1 MPPGRL
7 LDPVE
12 QRVLGVLLE
21 KEQTTPDQYPLTI
34 NATITACNQKTNRDP
49 VMSLNETEVVEALD
63 RLRLDVLAWRSEG
76 ARVERWQHSVE
87 RRWHLSGARKAVL
100 TVLLLRGPQ
109 TPGELKTRTERMH
122 PFSSTDEVERAL
134 EELAEGA
141 EGLVEKLS
149 RRPGQREIRWDHL
162 LYAEKPEREPEIS
175 RPSSISPRPPA
186 TSEPQPPTS
195 APTPASDSSS
205 QESELVQELR
215 EEVDDLRSQLNELKS
230 VVDDLRHQLGLS

>member
-49 VMSLNETEVVEALD
+49 VTSLTETEVVEALD

-100 TVLLLRGPQ
+100 TVLLLRGAQ

-122 PFSSTDEVERAL
+122 SFADTDEVEKAL

-141 EGLVEKLS
+141 EGLVEQLP
-149 RRPGQREIRWDHL
+149 RRPGQRETRWDHL
-162 LYAEKPEREPEIS
+162 LYAERPQRQHDAPDERTPATATAGSAGPEGRPAATP
-175 RPSSISPRPPA
+175 RPSGSNGNH
-186 TSEPQPPTS
+186 
-195 APTPASDSSS
+195 DV
-205 QESELVQELR
+205 VQLR
-215 EEVDDLRSQLNELKS
+215 EEVRELRDQLGDLRALVDDLRSQL
-230 VVDDLRHQLGLS
+230 GLV